1 MADPQVCNTEVI
13 PTLAPRCLGS
23 AAMVS
28 TVSALCVAGAYV
40 LSSSIFD
47 IWVTLCFG
55 VLGFL
60 MRKFGYP
67 AAPLLIGFILG
78 PLLEINLRQ
87 ALVISNGDFSIFVT
101 RPLSI
106 LFLVL
111 STAALVYIVR
121 VQRRLRSQPLVD
133 PEHAAE

>member
-1 MADPQVCNTEVI
+1 
-13 PTLAPRCLGS
+13 
-23 AAMVS
+23 MVS

-47 IWVTLCFG
+47 IWVTLFFG

-60 MRKFGYP
+60 MRKFNYP

-78 PLLEINLRQ
+78 PLLETNLRQ
-87 ALVISNGDFSIFVT
+87 SLVISNGDFSIFFT

-111 STAALVYIVR
+111 STAAIVYIVR
-121 VQRRLRSQPLVD
+121 VQRRLRSQRLAD
-133 PEHAAE
+133 AE